1 MERSPEPQEEQPGG
15 YGTLK
20 LKALELIRWQCDL
33 DGFTVLGP
41 KLLQGFQNVHAF
53 FDFSKDWFCYPVTRF
68 WCADEKLGTIWTQC
82 SICHGQCART
92 CVLRIKSSF
101 SDPFSTSILQNF
113 SSAQGVP
120 LSLAPSAGHIKEQ
133 EEHSGLTMVVGK
145 RPQGTGSAKPCFRD
159 FSLVFNFTVFCSY
172 LYYFSFVL
180 HLNLFSFIFKIKLWD
195 RI

>member
-1 MERSPEPQEEQPGG
+1 MFSRATGGIAWWVRYTQVESIRADQMAMWSWWFHCSWTQTAPRLPE
-15 YGTLK
+15 
-20 LKALELIRWQCDL
+20 CSC
-33 DGFTVLGP
+33 
-41 KLLQGFQNVHAF
+41 LLWFFQRLVCH
-53 FDFSKDWFCYPVTRF
+53 PVTWF

-120 LSLAPSAGHIKEQ
+120 LSLAPSAGHTKEH